1 MSANNKV
8 IWSEGMFLRPQ
19 HFQQQ
24 DRYLEQ
30 LVESRVGGLGPY
42 TWGLLELAIDSEP
55 LAMGK
60 ISLSRVSG
68 IFPDGTPV
76 LAPQH
81 EHLPNVLD
89 VPVNTRDEEVYL
101 CIPLKRPGN
110 QESVRDQEDFPQ
122 ARYQASNFDARN
134 SASTSGEAARIQV
147 GKLRT
152 CLKLGSDDRSGYAAI
167 AIARIRERQP
177 EKPVEL
183 DPEFIPPILN
193 AEVSSVVKAYIE
205 EVKGLLDHRG
215 SALGHRLSD
224 SGRSGS
230 AEIADYLLLQVIN
243 RFEPLLKQITAQ
255 PRLHPH
261 NLFLELLQLAG
272 ELSTFT
278 SGSKRPPEI
287 PRYAHDNL
295 QQSFT
300 GLFAVLRQSL
310 STVLEQT
317 AIPMD
322 LVQRKFG
329 IYVAPITDPSLVK
342 TASFVMAAKADMPG
356 DLLRSRFPGQAKVA
370 PVEAIRELIS
380 AQLPGI
386 SIRAL
391 PVAPRQI
398 PYHAGFTYFEIERT
412 GDLWQSMQRS
422 GGFAVHLGAEFPG
435 LNMELWA
442 IRNN

>member
-24 DRYLEQ
+24 DRYLEN
-30 LVESRVGGLGPY
+30 LLEARTESLGPY
-42 TWGLLELAIDSEP
+42 TWGIIELAIDSEP
-55 LAMGK
+55 LSLGK
-60 ISLSRVSG
+60 ISLSRVKA
-68 IFPDGTPV
+68 IFPDGTPM
-76 LAPQH
+76 LAP
-81 EHLPNVLD
+81 ENELLPDVLD
-89 VPVNTRDEEVYL
+89 VPVNTRDEIVFL
-101 CIPLKRPGN
+101 CIPLKRPGS

-134 SASTSGEAARIQV
+134 SASSSGESARIQV
-147 GKLRT
+147 GKLRV
-152 CLKLGSDDRSGYAAI
+152 CLKLESDDRSGYASI
-167 AIARIRERQP
+167 GIARIRERQP

-183 DPEFIPPILN
+183 DSDYIPPLLN
-193 AEVSSVVKAYIE
+193 AEASAVIKAYIE
-205 EVKGLLDHRG
+205 EIKGLLDHRG

-243 RFEPLLKQITAQ
+243 RFEPLLRQLTAQ

-261 NLFLELLQLAG
+261 SLFLELLQLAG
-272 ELSTFT
+272 ELATFT
-278 SGSKRPPEI
+278 SPNKRPPEI
-287 PRYAHDNL
+287 PAYIHENL
-295 QQSFT
+295 QQSYA
-300 GLFAVLRQSL
+300 GLFSALRQSL

-317 AIPMD
+317 AIALE

-329 IYVAPITDPSLVK
+329 IYVAPVTDPSLLS

-380 AQLPGI
+380 AQLPGL
-386 SIRAL
+386 SLRPL

-398 PYHAGFTYFEIERT
+398 PYHAGFAYFELERT
-412 GDLWQSMQRS
+412 GDLWRAMQKS

-435 LNMELWA
+435 LVMELWA